1 MIDAKLIICQIQVR
15 IQLHGIFGGIH
26 TQMIQKIPFQLPGQ
40 IFPCHHIYKGSVEN
54 YVLMG
59 EIAIYIV
66 DYEIC
71 ENAYDKQ
78 QKLIIS

>member
-1 MIDAKLIICQIQVR
+1 
-15 IQLHGIFGGIH
+15 
-26 TQMIQKIPFQLPGQ
+26 MIQKIPFQLPDQ

-78 QKLIIS
+78 QKLLIS